1 MLSVGL
7 QDSDRLS
14 PQNGAAA
21 LHMLGNLRHTFLLQ
35 VTRSYPPLLVLW
47 ISKIPPQTQYI
58 QEAGLNRWQNVSLF
72 PPLCWLWGRLTAL
85 YFTSGLHQHFFY
97 PLVSPGKKR
106 LFFVQRLFVLY
117 FKFHWQTWCEGKY
130 KRIHN
135 LLTVQYLALWKM
147 GFSYLPKKKGLK
159 RDKNVQITPKAAG
172 KTTTAV
178 GINT

>member
-1 MLSVGL
+1 MCWCRLDKCSFHPSQMNNFHFPLNILNPSMLSVGL

-85 YFTSGLHQHFFY
+85 YFYLWFTPAFLLPFGVSRKEATFFCSAALC
-97 PLVSPGKKR
+97 PLFLNFTDRHGVRGNTKG
-106 LFFVQRLFVLY
+106 Y
-117 FKFHWQTWCEGKY
+117 ITYWQSS
-130 KRIHN
+130 I
-135 LLTVQYLALWKM
+135 
-147 GFSYLPKKKGLK
+147 
-159 RDKNVQITPKAAG
+159 
-172 KTTTAV
+172 
-178 GINT
+178 